1 MQITEVKLPRFQ
13 DSGKCRGYAHVQ
25 FGSREAYESAL
36 KLSGQTLGARYL
48 DIKPAAGRS
57 ASSAAATPEDTTK
70 LAEAMPTTCK
80 TLFVKNLPYSLKE
93 DDIGDRFRPFGE
105 IQEVRVARNWTT
117 KESKGFAYVVFCEHE
132 SAKAALLKMNGKE
145 LRNFEGRY
153 LKVDFDVKQEAR
165 KSYRTNLEDEGN
177 VRYNKQIKKA
187 AKGKLVRKKHMK
199 NGFQKQR

>member
-1 MQITEVKLPRFQ
+1 MPAT
-13 DSGKCRGYAHVQ
+13 CR
-25 FGSREAYESAL
+25 
-36 KLSGQTLGARYL
+36 
-48 DIKPAAGRS
+48 
-57 ASSAAATPEDTTK
+57 
-70 LAEAMPTTCK
+70 

-117 KESKGFAYVVFCEHE
+117 KQSKGFAYIVFRDHE

-153 LKVDFDVKQEAR
+153 LKVDFDVKQEAK
-165 KSYRTNLEDEGN
+165 KSYRTNLEDDGN

-187 AKGKLVRKKHMK
+187 AKGKQIRKRHMK
-199 NGFQKQR
+199 NGYQKPRQTRRPKSAKGILITELQVQYDGLHAESYTKSKRLD